1 MLISLAWRNLW
12 RHRKRT
18 WITVAAVGLTTL
30 MLVFMLSF
38 QFGIYDTMK
47 EQNLKLMDGYAQIQQ
62 SDFLE
67 QPNLEH
73 SFVYSDQWS
82 SVLDKVDSLS
92 AYGFRAQTYVILSNN
107 ADTQNRGALIM
118 GVQPDKEPQLSSL
131 AKKIISGRYLQNSD
145 DHKIVLGKQLAAQ
158 LRSKVGDQVQ
168 LLGEDRD
175 GSLAIDLYEIV
186 GIADTHIPELNRQLA
201 QITLSDFQIL
211 FAMPNRAQ
219 QLVFMTAEIGQAAD
233 LKPLVMP
240 QLQSLTD
247 SDLRFRNWQAL
258 QPALDQAIELD
269 LSSAILW
276 YAALLLIVILILLN
290 TLYMSIL
297 ERQNEF
303 SLLNAL
309 GVQPIQ
315 ISQILIL
322 EIVFT
327 TLLGLIS
334 GVLLGMAVTEYF
346 IFQGITLPGSEG
358 VFAQFGLSDTL
369 YPVLS
374 LLSVGFAPAVFGFG
388 LILLCAMVLFKMRSL
403 KPLTGRQL

>member
-18 WITVAAVGLTTL
+18 WITVAAVSLTTL

-38 QFGIYDTMK
+38 QFGVYDTMK
-47 EQNLKLMDGYAQIQQ
+47 EQNLRLMDGYAQIQQ
-62 SDFLE
+62 EDFLE

-73 SFVYSDQWS
+73 SFVYSDQWLS
-82 SVLDKVDSLS
+82 ILDKIDSLS
-92 AYGFRAQTYVILSNN
+92 AYGLRAQTYVILSND

-131 AKKIISGRYLQNSD
+131 AKKIISGRYLQPDD
-145 DHKIVLGKQLAAQ
+145 DHKIILGKQLATQ

-168 LLGEDRD
+168 LLGEDHD

-201 QITLSDFQIL
+201 QMTLNDFQTL

-219 QLVFMTAEIGQAAD
+219 QLVLMTAQIDQATN
-233 LKPLVMP
+233 LQPLVMP
-240 QLQSLTD
+240 QLQPLTD
-247 SDLRFRNWQAL
+247 SNLLFRDWKAL
-258 QPALDQAIELD
+258 QPALDQAIQLD

-303 SLLNAL
+303 ALLNAL
-309 GVQPIQ
+309 GVQPMQ
-315 ISQILIL
+315 ISQMLIL

-327 TLLGLIS
+327 TLLGLVS
-334 GVLLGMAVTEYF
+334 GVLLGMAISEYF
-346 IFQGITLPGSEG
+346 IIHGISLPGAEG
-358 VFAQFGLSDTL
+358 VFEQFGLSGLL
-369 YPVLS
+369 YPSLS
-374 LLSVGFAPAVFGFG
+374 WLSVGFAPAVFGFG
-388 LILLCAMVLFKMRSL
+388 LLLLCAMVLFKMRNL